1 LYDVKTGVLVAVAC
15 RYTAVQICMQLLI
28 FACLII
34 ILIIIIIIIIKI
46 TTTNNN
52 NKNDYFENYCKA
64 P

>member
-15 RYTAVQICMQLLI
+15 RYTDTAVQICMQLLI

-34 ILIIIIIIIIKI
+34 ILIIIIII